1 MRIKPLIVLSAT
13 IGLLASCSVYKNDPF
28 KGQRIEPVAI
38 SDKTNHD
45 TDDPA
50 IWIHPTNSSQSLIV
64 GTDKDTDGGLF
75 VYDLN
80 GKLVRSVLGLKR
92 PNNVDI
98 AYGLSLGGKNVD
110 VAVTTEREMNQI
122 RIYRLPEMT
131 EIGVVPV
138 FEGEAL
144 RAPMGISLYT
154 SKDSGKLY
162 AIVGRKDGP
171 TEGYLWQYELKESD
185 GKIVGEVIRKFGTY
199 SGKKEIEAI
208 AVDQELGYIY
218 YSDEQYG
225 IHKYYAEPSKGNES
239 LALFG
244 MNDFKEDME
253 GISIYK
259 HADGTGYIVVSNQQ
273 AGTFN
278 VYPREG
284 KAGSPHTHERIV
296 EIPVSTKFSD
306 GSEVTSR
313 ALSIRYPKG
322 LFVAMSEGKVFHY
335 YDWRDLEAWIERAK
349 AQNP

>member
-1 MRIKPLIVLSAT
+1 MKKTTLTLGALLLIAVS
-13 IGLLASCSVYKNDPF
+13 SCSVYKNDPF
-28 KGQRIEPVAI
+28 KGQRIEPTVI
-38 SDKTNHD
+38 TDKTNHD

-50 IWIHPTNSSQSLIV
+50 IWIHPERYDQSLIV

-80 GKLVRSVLGLKR
+80 GKLQNKVLGLKR

-98 AYGLSLGGKNVD
+98 QYGLPFQGKKVD
-110 VAVTTEREMNQI
+110 IAVVTERELNQI
-122 RIYRLPEMT
+122 RIYSLPEMT

-144 RAPMGISLYT
+144 RAPMGIALYKNPT
-154 SKDSGKLY
+154 SDKIY
-162 AIVGRKDGP
+162 AIVGRKEGP
-171 TEGYLWQYELKESD
+171 SGTYLWQYELKEQD
-185 GKIVGEVIRKFGTY
+185 GKISGEVVRKFGEF

-208 AVDQELGYIY
+208 AVDHELGYVY
-218 YSDEQYG
+218 YSDEQSG
-225 IHKYYAEPSKGNES
+225 IHKYYADPEKSNES
-239 LALFG
+239 LAVFG
-244 MNDFKEDME
+244 QNDFKEDME
-253 GISIYK
+253 GISIYTQNGGK
-259 HADGTGYIVVSNQQ
+259 GYILVSNQQ

-284 KAGSPHTHERIV
+284 SSSNPHDHQLIV

-306 GSEVTSR
+306 GSEVSSK

-335 YDWRDLEAWIERAK
+335 YDWRDLEAWIEKAK
-349 AQNP
+349 QTAP